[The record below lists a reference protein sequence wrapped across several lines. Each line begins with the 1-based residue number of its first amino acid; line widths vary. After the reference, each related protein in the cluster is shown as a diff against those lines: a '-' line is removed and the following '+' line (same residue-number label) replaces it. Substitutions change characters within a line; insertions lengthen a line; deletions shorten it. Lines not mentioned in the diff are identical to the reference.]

1 MSSLS
6 NGVPVLS
13 FFSTYL
19 LNCLMRS
26 LIQLSALS
34 LDSAGLAAGAGVVLG
49 AAGGLTTAAWTF
61 PSGLGRGGDAVGVV
75 SGPTFFPTG
84 GGGGGAI
91 GRAGWAFFG
100 LGVGGVG
107 PLGVGSGDVAGVPS
121 GFSGCARQAINS
133 KTAGTAAFHD
143 PYVCFSFFSQMRR
156 LSPCTHPSPT
166 K

>member
-6 NGVPVLS
+6 NCVPFIR

-19 LNCLMRS
+19 LNCSMRS
-26 LIQLSALS
+26 RIQLSALS

-91 GRAGWAFFG
+91 GRAGWDFFG
-100 LGVGGVG
+100 LGVGWVG
-107 PLGVGSGDVAGVPS
+107 PLGVGSGDVAGRS
-121 GFSGCARQAINS
+121 EER
-133 KTAGTAAFHD
+133 
-143 PYVCFSFFSQMRR
+143 
-156 LSPCTHPSPT
+156 
-166 K
+166 